1 MPGIFSADIYF
12 LWAIDARNKKKNQK
26 KKMEKWDYFE
36 KFKNHLN
43 PLPMDKILL
52 GQSLNK
58 SQEGFSDKSEA
69 WKAAFP
75 MHSI

>member
-12 LWAIDARNKKKNQK
+12 LWAVDARNKKNQK

-36 KFKNHLN
+36 IFKNHLN

-52 GQSLNK
+52 GQSLK
-58 SQEGFSDKSEA
+58 
-69 WKAAFP
+69 
-75 MHSI
+75 H